1 MLMTD
6 LYQRPNNKKPVQKGE
21 DDIVNS
27 FYEERRARSGNQK
40 YHNLLKKNIS
50 FFHPEH
56 EPADRMGN

>member
-1 MLMTD
+1 MMSHLNS
-6 LYQRPNNKKPVQKGE
+6 RANSIKPNLGE

-50 FFHPEH
+50 FFHAEH
-56 EPADRMGN
+56 LTGKEA